1 MAAPTPAAARGRAAA
16 HAPRPQRAAALA
28 GEQPGGEP
36 VVARPVPRLGLHVV
50 PRAAWGEVQLLRQ
63 VGSGATADVYEGEW
77 RGQRVA
83 VKRFLYRC
91 EEFTREEVERFRNE
105 AAVLERLRHAA
116 LCPAGTL
123 ADALRARADAG
134 RRFTAGEAAA
144 VGAAVARAL
153 AYLHSRQPRVVHR
166 DVKPANVLLGADG
179 EWRLADFGS
188 ATHLQTAAGRGPA
201 GARAV
206 SVKRRMGDEGS
217 FFYLAPEV
225 IRDEPADEKVDVYSL
240 GMLLYE
246 AATGRRPFEGSGLAP
261 MAASLAAAT
270 EGLRPALPEEGPA
283 AAWRP

>member
-1 MAAPTPAAARGRAAA
+1 MRHARSERLRSLASSRAESPSSRAQSPASSAAASASG
-16 HAPRPQRAAALA
+16 PGPGA
-28 GEQPGGEP
+28 G
-36 VVARPVPRLGLHVV
+36 ASLRGLHVV

-116 LCPAGTL
+116 VARLLAVGDRPPHLFLLTELCPAGTL

-188 ATHLQTAAGRGPA
+188 ATHLQTAAGGGPP
-201 GARAV
+201 
-206 SVKRRMGDEGS
+206 
-217 FFYLAPEV
+217 AP
-225 IRDEPADEKVDVYSL
+225 
-240 GMLLYE
+240 
-246 AATGRRPFEGSGLAP
+246 AP
-261 MAASLAAAT
+261 SA
-270 EGLRPALPEEGPA
+270 
-283 AAWRP
+283 